1 VSSAHDAPEQAWPF
15 LAVLMSTPPAKDDDA
30 SGPARVRGLGFVHGD
45 VIVTL
50 AHIAKQA
57 DIAQLP
63 GETMPLRVRQTAEDG
78 ALALME
84 PLTESSSPPR
94 PQLTVRPLS
103 AGEPVTVAFVSD
115 ISPSVHRVPGYGRPS
130 EPDERFTVTLDGR
143 LGEDETA
150 SGSPVVAGD
159 AVVGIVSPDATSGWV
174 SAFGAEAVRRLL
186 ATHTAGPPAPPP
198 LSAATLRA
206 LGYALDLVPAVGP
219 GPAVLLGV
227 LRTGAEGEGDS
238 VPAQLLARLN
248 AGREHLPLEHEVDA
262 LRGDA
267 RNDPS
272 GLTDE
277 QIRNSP
283 IGKIVLVAESLRVQV
298 SDERLRRRHLLAAAL
313 GEPATAFSL
322 PTVERTLGLPL
333 PDLRQA
339 LREIIAGIY
348 GLTAAWD
355 AVLAEPAPIDLAGG
369 VSADLVDPTTG
380 IPLTQDHLG
389 LGVDVT
395 MFATLIADKKTPM
408 PLSIGLFGEWG
419 SGKSYFMGLLREQ
432 IRELSKSSDP
442 RYHSKIRQIGF
453 NAWHYADSNLWASL
467 GDEIFEQLAGP
478 TGTPSTEAERA
489 ALRRAL
495 EEKLQHRKELQVA
508 TKRAEAETARLTVEL
523 DKAIATRRTSAQT
536 LATAVLKSKELK
548 GTLTRA
554 LNRLGVPKAERIEV
568 LAEELQQTSEDVTA
582 VRRAVARVPRWTLA
596 AGIVIAAAAI
606 VAGIVASHYLAGAGA
621 AVLTLLTT
629 AVAIATRL
637 RSGARLLRE
646 VADGLRRGQEAGV
659 AEQRKA
665 LLQAETN
672 ERMLQTQLDE
682 VIEQVGE
689 LNRELAE
696 LTPGQRLYRFVAE
709 RAASD
714 TYRGQ
719 LGLISTIRKDFEQL
733 SELMKDWRK
742 DGASADQSKQAIDRI
757 VLYID
762 DLDRCSPAQVVE
774 VLQAVHLL
782 LALDLFIVVVGVDPR
797 WLLHSLRHEYRSMLT
812 TPTPGAERD
821 PRWESTPQDY
831 LEKIFNIPFGLP
843 RMTATSF
850 ERLVGSFV
858 ETNDPNETESETAET
873 KPADRRE
880 EPAPDEPPA
889 APIAALTRETAATPA
904 EEKSEVAAIHGG
916 AAEPVAR
923 RPLTPEELRMLTAL
937 ASLVDTPR
945 ETKRLVNL
953 YRMMRSTRDLSPAA
967 RFLGDEAT
975 PGEYQAVVILLG
987 LLSGH
992 ARLLHDVLV
1001 APAGEGVRGGLRGR
1015 PSTERWAEFA
1025 AGLAPRS
1032 NENGWKNDVIGEIP
1046 VGDVEEWTR
1055 LADGLKEVSSLVTI
1069 SDLKA
1074 FQLWAPRIARFSF
1087 LLSPYGNEEHH

>member
-1 VSSAHDAPEQAWPF
+1 
-15 LAVLMSTPPAKDDDA
+15 MSTSPASSGDDGA
-30 SGPARVRGLGFVHGD
+30 EPARVRGLGFVHGD

-50 AHIAKQA
+50 AHIAKEA

-63 GETMPLRVRQTAEDG
+63 GETMPLRVRQVAAEG

-84 PLTESSSPPR
+84 PLMESSSPPM

-103 AGEPVTVAFVSD
+103 AGEPVTVALVSD
-115 ISPSVHRVPGYGRPS
+115 ISPSVHLVPGYGRPS

-159 AVVGIVSPDATSGWV
+159 AVVGIVGPDATSGWV

-186 ATHTAGPPAPPP
+186 ATYTAGPPAPPP
-198 LSAATLRA
+198 LSAATLSA
-206 LGYALDLVPAVGP
+206 LGYALDVVDEVGP

-227 LRTGAEGEGDS
+227 LRTGAEGPGES
-238 VPAQLLARLN
+238 VPAQLLSRLN
-248 AGREHLPLEHEVDA
+248 AGREGLSLEREVDA

-267 RNDPS
+267 RNDPK

-277 QIRNSP
+277 QIRNSA
-283 IGKIVLVAESLRVQV
+283 IARIVHVAESVQV
-298 SDERLRRRHLLAAAL
+298 QVGDDSLHRRHLLAAAL
-313 GEPATAFSL
+313 SEPVAEFSL
-322 PTVERTLGLPL
+322 PTVVRTLGLPL
-333 PDLRQA
+333 PDLREA
-339 LREIIAGIY
+339 LREIIAGTH
-348 GLTAAWD
+348 GPNAAWD
-355 AVLAEPAPIDLAGG
+355 ALLAESAPIDLAGG

-380 IPLTQDHLG
+380 IPLTEDHLG

-419 SGKSYFMGLLREQ
+419 SGKSYFMGLLRQQ
-432 IRELSKSSDP
+432 IDQLSTSSDP
-442 RYHSKIRQIGF
+442 RYRSKIAQIGF

-478 TGTPSTEAERA
+478 TAAQSTEAERA
-489 ALRRAL
+489 ALRL
-495 EEKLQHRKELQVA
+495 ELDNRLQRRKELKAA
-508 TKRAEAETARLTVEL
+508 TIRAKAETARLTATL
-523 DKAIATRRTSAQT
+523 DKATANHRTSAHD
-536 LATAVLKSKELK
+536 LAAAVLEAPVVNA
-548 GTLTRA
+548 TLERA
-554 LNRLGVPKAERIEV
+554 MNRLGVPDAERIEV
-568 LAEELQQTSEDVTA
+568 LTEELQQAPEDVTA
-582 VRRAVARVPRWTLA
+582 VRRALARVPRWKLA
-596 AGIVIAAAAI
+596 AVAAIAVAAI
-606 VAGIVASHYLAGAGA
+606 VTGIAASQYLAGVGA
-621 AVLTLLTT
+621 AVLTLLTS

-637 RSGARLLRE
+637 WSGARLLRE
-646 VADGLRRGQEAGV
+646 VADGLRRGQEADV
-659 AEQRKA
+659 AEERA
-665 LLQAETN
+665 AVLQAETN
-672 ERMLQTQLDE
+672 ERLLQTQLDD
-682 VIEQVGE
+682 VIEQVGD
-689 LNRELAE
+689 LTRELAE
-696 LTPGQRLYRFVAE
+696 HTPGQHLYRFVAE

-733 SELMKDWRK
+733 TELMKEWRAA
-742 DGASADQSKQAIDRI
+742 GAGADDPKQAIDRI

-762 DLDRCSPAQVVE
+762 DLDRCSPAQVVD

-782 LALDLFIVVVGVDPR
+782 LALDLFVVVVGVDPR

-812 TPTPGAERD
+812 TPTPGAEHD

-858 ETNDPNETESETAET
+858 ETNDPKETDSETAET
-873 KPADRRE
+873 TPADRRA
-880 EPAPDEPPA
+880 EPVPDEPPDVPA
-889 APIAALTRETAATPA
+889 ARTGETAATPA
-904 EEKSEVAAIHGG
+904 EEKSEVDTIHRG
-916 AAEPVAR
+916 AAEPAAR

-937 ASLVDTPR
+937 APLVDTPR

-1001 APAGEGVRGGLRGR
+1001 APAGEGVGGGLRGR

-1025 AGLAPRS
+1025 AGLAPRPT
-1032 NENGWKNDVIGEIP
+1032 ENGWENDVIGEIP
-1046 VGDVEEWTR
+1046 AGDVEEWTR
-1055 LADGLKEVSSLVTI
+1055 LAGGLKEVSLLVTI
-1069 SDLKA
+1069 GDLKA

-1087 LLSPYGNEEHH
+1087 LLSPYANEEHH